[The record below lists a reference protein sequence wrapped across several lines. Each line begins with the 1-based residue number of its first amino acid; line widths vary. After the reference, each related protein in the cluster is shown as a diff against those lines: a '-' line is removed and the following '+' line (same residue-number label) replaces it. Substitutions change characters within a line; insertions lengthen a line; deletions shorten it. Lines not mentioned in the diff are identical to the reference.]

1 MKLAKDVSSEE
12 ERETSLQRSLE
23 LFKNVAGIIPYNKLR
38 EICLDY
44 RNLGFAVGGI
54 QLALACAR
62 AIDPQNSGTSYF
74 DEGKPTPDPREATY
88 SLRCQCYSCVF
99 DLLVDAK
106 YLSESR
112 KEIVDRRICRGDPIK
127 YKEAVFNQALASDDR
142 VFHFELYEWFLRE
155 GMTQELLE
163 VSTIIDWVYMHNKN
177 TIWSNPSFF
186 QVNTPYVIPY
196 LRSHGPFF
204 SEKSSLLWQ
213 YYRRNGR
220 HDEAAICLKQL
231 ATSDAEIDLN
241 QRVEYL
247 STAIEN
253 ARSFKAKSYQTD
265 ITNLLRV
272 LEETMEIAEV
282 QVEIRQV
289 LQQTVDLTGSLAN
302 INTQLLT
309 VTQVCV

>member
-1 MKLAKDVSSEE
+1 MEFAYLLIITPVQAVEFLKLAKDVSSEE
-12 ERETSLQRSLE
+12 EREASLQRSLE

-127 YKEAVFNQALASDDR
+127 YKESVFSQALASDDR

-163 VSTIIDWVYMHNKN
+163 VSTHVDLVYMPK
-177 TIWSNPSFF
+177 I
-186 QVNTPYVIPY
+186 QRDLIGY
-196 LRSHGPFF
+196 LIFF
-204 SEKSSLLWQ
+204 SRSILLM
-213 YYRRNGR
+213 
-220 HDEAAICLKQL
+220 LFL
-231 ATSDAEIDLN
+231 TSDPMD
-241 QRVEYL
+241 
-247 STAIEN
+247 
-253 ARSFKAKSYQTD
+253 RSFPKSQAYYGSTID
-265 ITNLLRV
+265 EMDDMTKLLSASSSWPPPM
-272 LEETMEIAEV
+272 LKSI
-282 QVEIRQV
+282 
-289 LQQTVDLTGSLAN
+289 LTCVS
-302 INTQLLT
+302 NTYRLP
-309 VTQVCV
+309 

>member
-12 ERETSLQRSLE
+12 EREASLQRSLE

-88 SLRCQCYSCVF
+88 SSRCLCYSCVF

-112 KEIVDRRICRGDPIK
+112 KEIVDRRICHGDPIK
-127 YKEAVFNQALASDDR
+127 HKEAVFNQALASDDR

-163 VSTIIDWVYMHNKN
+163 VSTNVGCIYIID
-177 TIWSNPSFF
+177 TIWSN
-186 QVNTPYVIPY
+186 QI
-196 LRSHGPFF
+196 FF
-204 SEKSSLLWQ
+204 SGQYSLCHSIPQIPWTFL
-213 YYRRNGR
+213 RRKVKLTL
-220 HDEAAICLKQL
+220 AI
-231 ATSDAEIDLN
+231 
-241 QRVEYL
+241 L
-247 STAIEN
+247 S
-253 ARSFKAKSYQTD
+253 AKWT
-265 ITNLLRV
+265 TR
-272 LEETMEIAEV
+272 
-282 QVEIRQV
+282 
-289 LQQTVDLTGSLAN
+289 
-302 INTQLLT
+302 
-309 VTQVCV
+309 

>member
-1 MKLAKDVSSEE
+1 LKLAKDVSSEE
-12 ERETSLQRSLE
+12 EREASLQRSLE

-163 VSTIIDWVYMHNKN
+163 VSTNIDWVYMHNKIQNSLIRVYFRSILHMLFHTSDPMDHSFPKSQAYYGN
-177 TIWSNPSFF
+177 TIDEMDDMTKLPSASSSWLHPMLKSILTSVSNTCRLP
-186 QVNTPYVIPY
+186 
-196 LRSHGPFF
+196 
-204 SEKSSLLWQ
+204 
-213 YYRRNGR
+213 
-220 HDEAAICLKQL
+220 
-231 ATSDAEIDLN
+231 
-241 QRVEYL
+241 
-247 STAIEN
+247 
-253 ARSFKAKSYQTD
+253 
-265 ITNLLRV
+265 
-272 LEETMEIAEV
+272 
-282 QVEIRQV
+282 
-289 LQQTVDLTGSLAN
+289 
-302 INTQLLT
+302 
-309 VTQVCV
+309 